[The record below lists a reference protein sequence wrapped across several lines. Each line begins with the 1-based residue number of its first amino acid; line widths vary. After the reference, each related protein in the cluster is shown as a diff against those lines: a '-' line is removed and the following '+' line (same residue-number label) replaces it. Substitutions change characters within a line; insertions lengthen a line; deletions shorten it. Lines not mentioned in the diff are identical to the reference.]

1 MAGPADPARPNDE
14 GAVRGI
20 GVDGGTGVCSSPGA
34 NVARLGSA
42 SDGRSPSVGSKV
54 ASPPARGR
62 LVGQLWFQVLA
73 ATVAGI
79 LLGRFYPGIAEQAK
93 PLGDAFISLVRMI
106 IGPIIFCSVVHGVA
120 GMNDMKR
127 VGRVALKALGYFIAV
142 TLVALV
148 LALIAVNIWKP
159 GAGMNVDANAI
170 DTHAVST
177 YTTQAGKQTVTQFLL
192 NIIPETFVGAF
203 TQSNVLQVLLV
214 SVLFAFALMLVGE
227 RGRPVF
233 LFVEAL
239 TPVFYRIVGF
249 IMWVAPLGAFGS
261 IAFTVGKFGTSSL
274 LQLGALIIEFYVV
287 SLLFVFIVLGS
298 VAWWAGVS
306 LLRLLRY
313 IREEIVIVAATTS
326 TETVLPRLMQRLR
339 ELGCE
344 ESVVGLVI
352 PTGYSFNLD
361 GTCLYLATVVV
372 FLAQATNTPLDLTH
386 QLIVLAVLLLA
397 SKGAAGVA
405 GAAFVVLAATL
416 GALGTV
422 PVASIALV
430 LGIHRLMAEALTF
443 VNLVGNSVATIVVSR
458 WEGALDVQALNERVG
473 LRSAR

>member
-1 MAGPADPARPNDE
+1 VE
-14 GAVRGI
+14 AVAAPPRR
-20 GVDGGTGVCSSPGA
+20 
-34 NVARLGSA
+34 RLI
-42 SDGRSPSVGSKV
+42 
-54 ASPPARGR
+54 
-62 LVGQLWFQVLA
+62 GQLWFQVVV
-73 ATVAGI
+73 ATVVGI
-79 LLGRFYPGIAEQAK
+79 LLGHFYPGIAEKTK
-93 PLGDAFISLVRMI
+93 PLGDAFINLIRMI
-106 IGPIIFCSVVHGVA
+106 IGPVIFCSVVHGIA

-127 VGRVALKALGYFIAV
+127 VGRVALKALGYFLGI

-148 LALIAVNIWKP
+148 IALVAVNLWKP
-159 GAGMNVDANAI
+159 GAGMNVDASAI

-177 YTTQAGKQTVTQFLL
+177 YTAQAGEQTVTQFLL
-192 NIIPETFVGAF
+192 NIIPTTFVGAF
-203 TQSNVLQVLLV
+203 TQPNVLQVLLV
-214 SVLFAFALMLVGE
+214 SVLFAFALTLVGE

-233 LFVEAL
+233 HLIGAL
-239 TPVFYRIVGF
+239 TPIFYRIVGF

-274 LQLGALIIEFYVV
+274 ISLGELIIEFYVV
-287 SLLFVFIVLGS
+287 SLLFVFLVLGG

-306 LLRLLRY
+306 LFRLLRY

-326 TETVLPRLMQRLR
+326 TETVLPQLMLRLR

-458 WEGALDVQALNERVG
+458 WEGALDFQALNERVG
-473 LRSAR
+473 LRSNASSRKLQA

>member
-1 MAGPADPARPNDE
+1 
-14 GAVRGI
+14 
-20 GVDGGTGVCSSPGA
+20 
-34 NVARLGSA
+34 
-42 SDGRSPSVGSKV
+42 
-54 ASPPARGR
+54 
-62 LVGQLWFQVLA
+62 
-73 ATVAGI
+73 
-79 LLGRFYPGIAEQAK
+79 
-93 PLGDAFISLVRMI
+93 
-106 IGPIIFCSVVHGVA
+106 
-120 GMNDMKR
+120 
-127 VGRVALKALGYFIAV
+127 
-142 TLVALV
+142 
-148 LALIAVNIWKP
+148 
-159 GAGMNVDANAI
+159 MNVDAASL
-170 DTHAVST
+170 DTHAIAT
-177 YTTQAGKQTVTQFLL
+177 YTTQAGEQSVTQFVL
-192 NIIPETFVGAF
+192 NVVPTTFVGAF

-214 SVLFAFALMLVGE
+214 SVLFAFGLTLVGE

-233 LFVEAL
+233 NLVEAL

-261 IAFTVGKFGTSSL
+261 IAFTVGKFGTHSL
-274 LQLGALIIEFYVV
+274 VALGALILEFYLV
-287 SLLFVFIVLGS
+287 SLLFVFVVLGA
-298 VAWWAGVS
+298 VTWWAGVN

-313 IREEIVIVAATTS
+313 IREEIMIVAATTS

-443 VNLVGNSVATIVVSR
+443 VNLVGNTVATIVVSR
-458 WEGALDVQALNERVG
+458 WEGALDVQALQERVG
-473 LRSAR
+473 LRTRR

>member
-1 MAGPADPARPNDE
+1 M
-14 GAVRGI
+14 
-20 GVDGGTGVCSSPGA
+20 
-34 NVARLGSA
+34 
-42 SDGRSPSVGSKV
+42 
-54 ASPPARGR
+54 
-62 LVGQLWFQVLA
+62 
-73 ATVAGI
+73 
-79 LLGRFYPGIAEQAK
+79 
-93 PLGDAFISLVRMI
+93 
-106 IGPIIFCSVVHGVA
+106 
-120 GMNDMKR
+120 
-127 VGRVALKALGYFIAV
+127 
-142 TLVALV
+142 
-148 LALIAVNIWKP
+148 
-159 GAGMNVDANAI
+159 
-170 DTHAVST
+170 
-177 YTTQAGKQTVTQFLL
+177 
-192 NIIPETFVGAF
+192 NIIPTTFVGAF
-203 TQSNVLQVLLV
+203 TQPNVLQVLLV
-214 SVLFAFALMLVGE
+214 SVLFAFALTLVGE

-233 LFVEAL
+233 DLIGAL
-239 TPVFYRIVGF
+239 TPIFYRIVGF

-274 LQLGALIIEFYVV
+274 ISLGELIIEFYVV
-287 SLLFVFIVLGS
+287 SLLFVFLVLGG

-306 LLRLLRY
+306 LFRLLRY

-326 TETVLPRLMQRLR
+326 TETVLPRLMLRLR

-458 WEGALDVQALNERVG
+458 WEGALDFQALNERVG
-473 LRSAR
+473 LRSNAPPANFRRELQGGWRPARTVASHRQYSIRDKLLYNARLRGSGNGNALESGSPGTVHGGFKATLRNPGNDCGARSAGLVRQLVFLKLFIQ

>member
-1 MAGPADPARPNDE
+1 VE
-14 GAVRGI
+14 AVAAPPRR
-20 GVDGGTGVCSSPGA
+20 
-34 NVARLGSA
+34 RLI
-42 SDGRSPSVGSKV
+42 
-54 ASPPARGR
+54 
-62 LVGQLWFQVLA
+62 GQLWFQVVV
-73 ATVAGI
+73 ATVVGI
-79 LLGRFYPGIAEQAK
+79 LLGHFYPGIAEKTK
-93 PLGDAFISLVRMI
+93 PLGDAFINLIRMI
-106 IGPIIFCSVVHGVA
+106 IGPVIFCSVVHGIA

-127 VGRVALKALGYFIAV
+127 VGRVALKALGYFLGI

-148 LALIAVNIWKP
+148 IALVAVNLWKP
-159 GAGMNVDANAI
+159 GAGMNVDASAI

-177 YTTQAGKQTVTQFLL
+177 YTAQAGEQTVSQFLL
-192 NIIPETFVGAF
+192 NIIPTTFVGAF
-203 TQSNVLQVLLV
+203 TQPNVLQVLLV
-214 SVLFAFALMLVGE
+214 SVLFAFALTLVGE

-233 LFVEAL
+233 DLIGAL
-239 TPVFYRIVGF
+239 TPIFYRIVGF

-274 LQLGALIIEFYVV
+274 ISLGELIIEFYVV
-287 SLLFVFIVLGS
+287 SLLFVFLVLGS

-306 LLRLLRY
+306 LFRLLRY

-326 TETVLPRLMQRLR
+326 TETVLPQLMLRLR

-458 WEGALDVQALNERVG
+458 WEGALDFQAMNERVG
-473 LRSAR
+473 LRSGIASRKTTA

>member
-1 MAGPADPARPNDE
+1 L
-14 GAVRGI
+14 I
-20 GVDGGTGVCSSPGA
+20 
-34 NVARLGSA
+34 L
-42 SDGRSPSVGSKV
+42 K
-54 ASPPARGR
+54 
-62 LVGQLWFQVLA
+62 QLWFQVLV

-79 LLGRFYPGIAEQAK
+79 LLGHSDPGLAEKAK
-93 PLGDAFISLVRMI
+93 PLGDAFINLVRMI
-106 IGPIIFCSVVHGVA
+106 IGPVIFCSVVHGIA

-127 VGRVALKALGYFIAV
+127 VGRVALKALGYFLCI

-148 LALIAVNIWKP
+148 IALVAVNIWKP
-159 GAGMNVDANAI
+159 GAGMNVDANLI
-170 DTHAVST
+170 DTKAVST
-177 YTTQAGKQTVTQFLL
+177 YTAQAGEQTVTQFLL
-192 NIIPETFVGAF
+192 NIIPSTFVGAF
-203 TQSNVLQVLLV
+203 TQANVLQVLLV
-214 SVLFAFALMLVGE
+214 SILFAFALTLTGE

-233 LFVEAL
+233 QLIEAL
-239 TPVFYRIVGF
+239 SPIFYRIVGF

-274 LQLGALIIEFYVV
+274 IQLGRLIIEFYVV
-287 SLLFVFIVLGS
+287 SLIFVFVILGGI
-298 VAWWAGVS
+298 AAWAGVN
-306 LLRLLRY
+306 LFRLLRY
-313 IREEIVIVAATTS
+313 IREEVVIVAATTS

-386 QLIVLAVLLLA
+386 QLIVLAILLLA

-458 WEGALDVQALNERVG
+458 WEGALDVNVLHEKVG
-473 LRSAR
+473 FRGTRTVKASAS

>member
-1 MAGPADPARPNDE
+1 M
-14 GAVRGI
+14 
-20 GVDGGTGVCSSPGA
+20 SS
-34 NVARLGSA
+34 VEVSA
-42 SDGRSPSVGSKV
+42 
-54 ASPPARGR
+54 APPRR
-62 LVGQLWFQVLA
+62 HLIRQLWFQVLA
-73 ATVAGI
+73 ATAVGI
-79 LLGRFYPGIAEQAK
+79 LLGHFYPDIAEKTK
-93 PLGDAFISLVRMI
+93 PLGDLFINLVRMI
-106 IGPIIFCSVVHGVA
+106 IGPVIFCSVVHGIA

-127 VGRVALKALGYFIAV
+127 VGRVALKALGYFLAITLIALILA
-142 TLVALV
+142 LVA
-148 LALIAVNIWKP
+148 VNLWRP
-159 GAGMNVDANAI
+159 GAGMNVDAAAL
-170 DTHAVST
+170 DTHAVAT
-177 YTTQAGKQTVTQFLL
+177 YTSQADEQTVTQFLL
-192 NIIPETFVGAF
+192 NIVPTTFVSAF

-214 SVLFAFALMLVGE
+214 SVLFAFGLTLVGE
-227 RGRPVF
+227 RGRPV
-233 LFVEAL
+233 LRLVEAL
-239 TPVFYRIVGF
+239 TPVFYHIVGF

-261 IAFTVGKFGTSSL
+261 IAFTVGKFGTHSL
-274 LQLGALIIEFYVV
+274 LALGALLLEFYAV
-287 SLLFVFIVLGS
+287 SLLFVFGVLGG

-306 LLRLLRY
+306 LFRLMHY

-326 TETVLPRLMQRLR
+326 TETVLPRLMQKLR

-422 PVASIALV
+422 PVSSIALV

-458 WEGALDVQALNERVG
+458 WEGAVDLGMLRERVG
-473 LRSAR
+473 RRGSGGA

>member
-1 MAGPADPARPNDE
+1 VNSSARD
-14 GAVRGI
+14 V
-20 GVDGGTGVCSSPGA
+20 TGVA
-34 NVARLGSA
+34 AVATPPRRRLI
-42 SDGRSPSVGSKV
+42 
-54 ASPPARGR
+54 
-62 LVGQLWFQVLA
+62 GQLWLQVVV

-79 LLGRFYPGIAEQAK
+79 LLGHFYPAVAEKTK
-93 PLGDAFISLVRMI
+93 PLGDAFINLVRMI
-106 IGPIIFCSVVHGVA
+106 IGPVIFCSVVHGVA

-127 VGRVALKALGYFIAV
+127 VGRVALKALGYFLAITLIALV
-142 TLVALV
+142 IALVA
-148 LALIAVNIWKP
+148 VNLWKP
-159 GAGMNVDANAI
+159 GAGMNVDASAI
-170 DTHAVST
+170 DTKAVST
-177 YTTQAGKQTVTQFLL
+177 YTAQAGEQTVTQFLL
-192 NIIPETFVGAF
+192 NIIPTTFVGAF
-203 TQSNVLQVLLV
+203 AQPNVLQVLLV
-214 SVLFAFALMLVGE
+214 SLLFAFALTLTGE

-239 TPVFYRIVGF
+239 SPIFYRIVGF

-274 LQLGALIIEFYVV
+274 LSLGELILEFYAV
-287 SLLFVFIVLGS
+287 SLLFVFLVLGG

-306 LLRLLRY
+306 LFRLLHY

-326 TETVLPRLMQRLR
+326 TETVLPRLMLRLR

-372 FLAQATNTPLDLTH
+372 FLAQATNTPLDLSH

-443 VNLVGNSVATIVVSR
+443 VNLVGNTVATIVVSR
-458 WEGALDVQALNERVG
+458 WEGALDFQALNERVG
-473 LRSAR
+473 LR

>member
-1 MAGPADPARPNDE
+1 L
-14 GAVRGI
+14 I
-20 GVDGGTGVCSSPGA
+20 
-34 NVARLGSA
+34 L
-42 SDGRSPSVGSKV
+42 K
-54 ASPPARGR
+54 
-62 LVGQLWFQVLA
+62 QLWFQVLV

-79 LLGRFYPGIAEQAK
+79 LLGHFDPGLAEKTK
-93 PLGDAFISLVRMI
+93 PLGDAFINLVRMI
-106 IGPIIFCSVVHGVA
+106 IGPVIFCSVVHGIA

-127 VGRVALKALGYFIAV
+127 VGRVVLKALGYFLCV

-148 LALIAVNIWKP
+148 IALVAVNIWKP

-170 DTHAVST
+170 DTKAVST
-177 YTTQAGKQTVTQFLL
+177 YTAQAGEQTVTQFLL
-192 NIIPETFVGAF
+192 NIIPNTFVGAF
-203 TQSNVLQVLLV
+203 TQPNVLQVLLV
-214 SVLFAFALMLVGE
+214 SILFAFALTLIGE
-227 RGRPVF
+227 RGKPVF
-233 LFVEAL
+233 QLIEAL
-239 TPVFYRIVGF
+239 SPIFYRIVGF

-274 LQLGALIIEFYVV
+274 IQLGQLILEFYVI
-287 SLLFVFIVLGS
+287 SLVFVFLVLGG
-298 VAWWAGVS
+298 VAAWAGVNIF
-306 LLRLLRY
+306 RLLRY
-313 IREEIVIVAATTS
+313 IREEVVIVAATTS

-372 FLAQATNTPLDLTH
+372 FLAQATNTPLDLNH

-443 VNLVGNSVATIVVSR
+443 VNLVGNSVATIMVSR
-458 WEGALDVQALNERVG
+458 WEGALDATTLHEKVG
-473 LRSAR
+473 FRGTRSVKASAG

>member
-1 MAGPADPARPNDE
+1 MTSTD
-14 GAVRGI
+14 AVAAPPRY
-20 GVDGGTGVCSSPGA
+20 
-34 NVARLGSA
+34 RLI
-42 SDGRSPSVGSKV
+42 
-54 ASPPARGR
+54 
-62 LVGQLWFQVLA
+62 GQLWFQVLV

-79 LLGRFYPGIAEQAK
+79 LLGHFDPGLAEKTK
-93 PLGDAFISLVRMI
+93 PLGDAFINLVRMI
-106 IGPIIFCSVVHGVA
+106 VGPIIFCSVVHGVA

-127 VGRVALKALGYFIAV
+127 VGRVALRALGYFLAI
-142 TLVALV
+142 TLIALV
-148 LALIAVNIWKP
+148 IALVAVNIWKP
-159 GAGMNVDANAI
+159 GAGMNVDPAAI

-177 YTTQAGKQTVTQFLL
+177 YTAQAGEQTLTQFVL
-192 NIIPETFVGAF
+192 NVIPTTFVGAF
-203 TQSNVLQVLLV
+203 TQPNVLQVLLV
-214 SVLFAFALMLVGE
+214 SLLFAFALTLVGE

-233 LFVEAL
+233 NLIEAL
-239 TPVFYRIVGF
+239 SPIFFRIVGF

-274 LQLGALIIEFYVV
+274 LSLGALILEFYAV
-287 SLLFVFIVLGS
+287 SLLFVFVVLGS
-298 VAWWAGVS
+298 VAWWVDVS
-306 LLRLLRY
+306 LIRLMKY
-313 IREEIVIVAATTS
+313 IREEILIVAATTS
-326 TETVLPRLMQRLR
+326 TETVLPRIMQRLR

-416 GALGTV
+416 GSLGTV

-443 VNLVGNSVATIVVSR
+443 VNLIGNSVATIVVSK
-458 WEGALDVQALNERVG
+458 WEGALDVETLRAHVG
-473 LRSAR
+473 LR

>member
-1 MAGPADPARPNDE
+1 MTSVE
-14 GAVRGI
+14 AVAVVPPRR
-20 GVDGGTGVCSSPGA
+20 
-34 NVARLGSA
+34 RLIA
-42 SDGRSPSVGSKV
+42 
-54 ASPPARGR
+54 
-62 LVGQLWFQVLA
+62 QLWFQVVV

-79 LLGRFYPGIAEQAK
+79 LLGHFYPGLAEKTK
-93 PLGDAFISLVRMI
+93 PLGDAFINLVRMI
-106 IGPIIFCSVVHGVA
+106 IGPVIFCSVVHGVA
-120 GMNDMKR
+120 AMNDMKR
-127 VGRVALKALGYFIAV
+127 VGRVALKALGYFLAI

-148 LALIAVNIWKP
+148 IALVAVNIWKP
-159 GAGMNVDANAI
+159 GAGMNVDASAI

-177 YTTQAGKQTVTQFLL
+177 YTVQAGEQTVTGFLL
-192 NIIPETFVGAF
+192 NIVPTTFVGAF
-203 TQSNVLQVLLV
+203 TQPNVLQVLLV
-214 SVLFAFALMLVGE
+214 SVLFAFALTLVGE

-233 LFVEAL
+233 ELVGAL
-239 TPVFYRIVGF
+239 TPIFYRIVGF

-274 LQLGALIIEFYVV
+274 ISLGELILEFYVV
-287 SLLFVFIVLGS
+287 SLLFVFLVLGG

-306 LLRLLRY
+306 LFRLLRY

-458 WEGALDVQALNERVG
+458 WEGALDFQAMNERVG
-473 LRSAR
+473 LRSNVVSRKTTA